1 MVLLLMG
8 AAGLLWPLSYV
19 LLFAASN
26 GLVAVGTNYNGS
38 IRSLGISCMTLQA
51 IW

>member
-26 GLVAVGTNYNGS
+26 GLVAVGTNYNG
-38 IRSLGISCMTLQA
+38 L
-51 IW
+51 